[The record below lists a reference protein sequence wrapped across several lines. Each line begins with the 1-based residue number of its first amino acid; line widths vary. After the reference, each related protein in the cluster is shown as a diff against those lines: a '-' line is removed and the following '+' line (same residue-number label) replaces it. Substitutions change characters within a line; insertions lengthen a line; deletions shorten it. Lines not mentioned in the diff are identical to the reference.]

1 MPQVGKTGGPT
12 PARWDE
18 LKKIMGCQILETAF
32 IYAWAIE
39 EDVDLDV
46 GKLAYVYDDTLSIL
60 AKNGFAVRTGPTL
73 VDLAKLDDLD
83 AFAKLAADLKRVLS
97 IALRFNVLRN
107 TPDGLVTRHGYSLRA
122 RLPDYFPKTEYVLS
136 NRLILKKN
144 FRGDTTYFVTP
155 EKLCAIEHMDVIAE
169 PDDANDADVGSAS
182 SASGNLDRLYLYL
195 KLLEIQQ

>member
-1 MPQVGKTGGPT
+1 
-12 PARWDE
+12 
-18 LKKIMGCQILETAF
+18 
-32 IYAWAIE
+32 
-39 EDVDLDV
+39 
-46 GKLAYVYDDTLSIL
+46 
-60 AKNGFAVRTGPTL
+60 
-73 VDLAKLDDLD
+73 
-83 AFAKLAADLKRVLS
+83 
-97 IALRFNVLRN
+97 
-107 TPDGLVTRHGYSLRA
+107 
-122 RLPDYFPKTEYVLS
+122 VLS